1 MPTYKA
7 NMPKGNVAGQ
17 AAGLLGGALTRA
29 PAVKAKQTNSQT
41 LPNSGFPDRSV
52 VDRINKKLMETGK
65 APRPKA
71 GIGGATAKPAAKKG
85 ASLQAK
91 NAGLSARDAKRAK
104 QAKTRDQLRNKG

>member
-7 NMPKGNVAGQ
+7 NLPKGNVAGQ
-17 AAGLLGGALTRA
+17 AMGLLGGALTRA
-29 PAVKAKQTNSQT
+29 PAIKAKQTNSQT

-52 VDRINKKLMETGK
+52 VDKINKKLMETGK

-71 GIGGATAKPAAKKG
+71 GMGGAAAKPAVKKG

-91 NAGLSARDAKRAK
+91 NAGLSARDAKRQK
-104 QAKTRDQLRNKG
+104 QAKVRDQLRNKG